1 MKFIIDAML
10 GKLARWLRMM
20 GHDAKYS
27 SNLADKE
34 LLNIANKENRIL
46 LTRDFQLFQKAI
58 NQGLKATFI
67 EGKTEPERIAEV
79 AQKNNI
85 ILEVDPD
92 KSNCS
97 VCNTKLRETSKSEI
111 DEKVEKNTLKY
122 YDKFWLCPNCGK
134 VYWQGA
140 HWKNIETTL
149 KMAKEKNKEL

>member
-1 MKFIIDAML
+1 M
-10 GKLARWLRMM
+10 
-20 GHDAKYS
+20 
-27 SNLADKE
+27 
-34 LLNIANKENRIL
+34 
-46 LTRDFQLFQKAI
+46 
-58 NQGLKATFI
+58 
-67 EGKTEPERIAEV
+67 
-79 AQKNNI
+79 
-85 ILEVDPD
+85 EVDPD

-111 DEKVEKNTLKY
+111 EEKVEKNTLKY

>member
-1 MKFIIDAML
+1 ML

-58 NQGLKATFI
+58 NQGLKTTFI